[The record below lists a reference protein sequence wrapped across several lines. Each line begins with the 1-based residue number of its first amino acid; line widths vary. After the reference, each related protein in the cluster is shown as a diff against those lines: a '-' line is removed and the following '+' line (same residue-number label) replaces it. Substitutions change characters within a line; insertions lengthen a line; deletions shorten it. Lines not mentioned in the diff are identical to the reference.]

1 MPDGH
6 ALKSRRAITITGSAL
21 IEIEGRMVSLLHHT
35 PQGFAAPV
43 HRFLAAEPKW
53 T

>member
-6 ALKSRRAITITGSAL
+6 ALKSRRAITITGNAL
-21 IEIEGRMVSLLHHT
+21 IEIEGGMVPLSHQM
-35 PQGFAAPV
+35 PQGFAAAV